1 MKSLLTLISALAIA
15 NLLALGGVVAWLRI
29 SDRLNMERVQ
39 MVRQAFSRT
48 IADEAQNKAEA
59 ATKAEQERASAAEA
73 ERIAKPPVT
82 AAETIDTQRREEDEE
97 LQVLQRKQR
106 EIESLRSALSTQL
119 ASLERRERDLEAAKA
134 AFERSRTETAR
145 MSEDRQFREALST
158 LEGQK
163 PRDAK
168 QVLRALIDAGSREQ
182 AVAYLSKMDESKRA
196 KVVAEFVKD
205 DPSLAAGLL
214 ESVRTRGMPAD
225 EAIRDANADRAPN
238 PATGAAGTSSPRR

>member
-1 MKSLLTLISALAIA
+1 MKSLLTIISAIAIA
-15 NLLALGGVVAWLRI
+15 NLLALAGVVGWLRM
-29 SDRLNMERVQ
+29 SDRLNMDRVHL
-39 MVRQAFSRT
+39 VRRAFTRT
-48 IADEAQNKAEA
+48 IAEEKRADSEA
-59 ATKAEQERASAAEA
+59 AKAAEQARAAAAEA

-82 AAETIDTQRREEDEE
+82 AAETIEAQRGDEDQE

-119 ASLERRERDLEAAKA
+119 LSLERRERDLEAAKA
-134 AFERSRTETAR
+134 AFERSRTETAK

-168 QVLRALIDAGSREQ
+168 QVLRALIDAGSRAQ
-182 AVAYLSKMDESKRA
+182 AVAYLSKMDEGKRSK
-196 KVVAEFVKD
+196 VMAEFVKD

-214 ESVRTRGMPAD
+214 ESVRTRGTPAL
-225 EAIRDANADRAPN
+225 EAARDADAARSPIPASDATDARAP
-238 PATGAAGTSSPRR
+238 R